1 MTEMYISLLS
11 KRLFNRHMN
20 NTQIFDK
27 LVDELRKMH
36 NENLI
41 RILEDNASND
51 QFDRSFRF
59 HYTQEIEGRGTRGGR
74 IHIRQGHY
82 YDSLSVEHYL
92 TINSSVFELSFPFRD
107 PFVLQHLQETFRE
120 WVLHAM
126 TLPHH
131 EREANFQ
138 AYIRRRI
145 LFYATA
151 RRAVAYLPVP
161 KELREHIAGFL

>member
-1 MTEMYISLLS
+1 
-11 KRLFNRHMN
+11 MN

-27 LVDELRKMH
+27 LVDELRMMH

-41 RILEDNASND
+41 HILQDNAFNNGNN
-51 QFDRSFRF
+51 RSFRF
-59 HYTQEIEGRGTRGGR
+59 HYTQEIEGRGTRHGQ
-74 IHIRQGHY
+74 IHIDEDRETG
-82 YDSLSVEHYL
+82 LSVEHYL
-92 TINSSVFELSFPFRD
+92 TINARAFRLPFPFRD

-145 LFYATA
+145 LFYAAA

-161 KELREHIAGFL
+161 KELREHITGFL